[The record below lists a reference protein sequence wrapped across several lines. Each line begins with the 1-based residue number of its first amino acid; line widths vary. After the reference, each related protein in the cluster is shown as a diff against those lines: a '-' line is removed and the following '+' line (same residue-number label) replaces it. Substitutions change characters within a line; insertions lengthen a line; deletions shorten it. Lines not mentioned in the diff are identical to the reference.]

1 MEKNLADI
9 IKHPDADYDGKKT
22 YEFSDG
28 SSIIIK
34 SGEPRGVTA
43 AEAIYM
49 LDDVKY
55 RIHKMMHG
63 DK

>member
-1 MEKNLADI
+1 MADI
-9 IKHPDADYDGKKT
+9 IRHPDADYNGQET
-22 YEFSDG
+22 YNFPDG
-28 SSIIIK
+28 SSIILK
-34 SGEPRGVTA
+34 SGETRGVTA
-43 AEAIYM
+43 AEAVYM